1 MIQKHPANQS
11 LSIRLLKWVM
21 LSALIAGGLLSMGQ
35 IILDAMR
42 AMDELDNQAVQ
53 ILDVVKDPA
62 TQAVYS
68 IDPELAKQVVEG
80 LFQQR
85 EIRYAGITHPD
96 DTKLAEKTRTLR
108 DAPFRQLT
116 DPIFSKEKKYNIEL
130 VKSEPDPVV
139 YGNLIIIIDTA
150 YKAELFLDRSSVVF
164 VSGLL
169 RAGILGAILFFV
181 YHLLLTKPLTGIIQS
196 LLKVNPS
203 EPGLQTIPTP
213 KNHEG
218 DELGIWVNTANDLL
232 KEISDNQQ
240 KRRAAE
246 ARVLKLS
253 QYDPLTGLPNRL
265 MFRNHLQNTLDD
277 AKHLGQKIAVLC
289 CGIDDFKSINS
300 QFSYNIG
307 DQLLQSFAER
317 LSGSHGSL
325 HSSLHTASRLGG
337 DQFAL
342 IQYNIKSAYNAAK
355 LAEDLLSRLS
365 KPFEFEG
372 KKVNIFT
379 TIGITIFPDD
389 GNTSDELL
397 QKSEQT
403 MTLAKTVSRNQFQFY
418 VASVDSEM
426 RERKSLEKDLSHA
439 LANNEFHI
447 VFQPQIDYTTNLIIG
462 AEVLI
467 RWIHPARGF
476 VPPDIF
482 IPISE
487 SNGTI
492 IAIGN
497 WVLNEACKQ
506 AAIWRQQGHNIK
518 LAINLSAVQLKDARI
533 EKIILDTLTQHKIPP
548 QFLEVEI
555 TETGVMENL
564 SSAVKILT
572 NIQQWGI
579 STAIDDFGTGY
590 SSLSYLKKLPI
601 EKVKIDKQFVHDLLV
616 GEDDTSIVNAIIQLS
631 KSLGLSVIAEG
642 VETLEQETYLKN
654 HGCDMGQ
661 GYLYSK
667 PVKAEEFLNYLL
679 EGSGSSDLISKQI
692 TS

>member
-1 MIQKHPANQS
+1 
-11 LSIRLLKWVM
+11 M
-21 LSALIAGGLLSMGQ
+21 LSALIAGGILSMGQ
-35 IILDAMR
+35 IILDALR

-68 IDPELAKQVVEG
+68 IDPELAQQVVEG

-85 EIRYAGITHPD
+85 EIRYAGIIHPD
-96 DTKLAEKTRTLR
+96 NSTLAEKSRILR
-108 DAPFRQLT
+108 DEPFRWLT
-116 DPIFSKEKKYNIEL
+116 DPIFTNEKKYIIEL
-130 VKSEPDPVV
+130 VKGKPEPIT
-139 YGNLIIIIDTA
+139 YGNLVITIDTA

-164 VSGLL
+164 VSGIL
-169 RAGILGAILFFV
+169 RAGILGTILFFV
-181 YHLLLTKPLTGIIQS
+181 YHLLLTKPLTNIIQS

-213 KNHEG
+213 KNHKN
-218 DELGIWVNTANDLL
+218 DELGIWVSTANDLL

-277 AKHLGQKIAVLC
+277 TKRLDQKIAVLC

-307 DQLLQSFAER
+307 DKLLQSFAER
-317 LSGSHGSL
+317 LSGSNSSL
-325 HSSLHTASRLGG
+325 QSPLHTASRLGG

-342 IQYNIKSAYNAAK
+342 IQYNIKNAYNAAK
-355 LAEDLLSRLS
+355 LAEELLSRLS

-372 KKVNIFT
+372 SKINLYT

-389 GNTSDELL
+389 GLTADELL

-439 LANNEFHI
+439 LENNEFHI
-447 VFQPQIDYTTNLIIG
+447 VFQPQVDYNTNAIIG

-467 RWIHPARGF
+467 RWIHPVRGF
-476 VPPDIF
+476 VPPDKF

-487 SNGTI
+487 GNGTI
-492 IAIGN
+492 VAIGN

-506 AAIWRQQGHNIK
+506 AAIWRLQGHNIK
-518 LAINLSAVQLKDARI
+518 LAINLSAVQLNDTSI
-533 EKIILDTLTQHKIPP
+533 EKTILDTLNKHQIPP
-548 QFLEVEI
+548 QYLEVEI

-590 SSLSYLKKLPI
+590 SSLSYLKKLPV
-601 EKVKIDKQFVHDLLV
+601 EKVKIDKQFVHDVLINN
-616 GEDDTSIVNAIIQLS
+616 DDTSIVNAIIQLS
-631 KSLGLSVIAEG
+631 KSLNLSVIAEG
-642 VETLEQETYLKN
+642 VETLEQEAYLRK

-667 PVKAEEFLNYLL
+667 PVKAHEFLSYLL
-679 EGSGSSDLISKQI
+679 EK
-692 TS
+692 

>member
-1 MIQKHPANQS
+1 MIQKHPTNQS
-11 LSIRLLKWVM
+11 LSIKLLKWVM
-21 LSALIAGGLLSMGQ
+21 LSALIVGGLLSMGQ
-35 IILDAMR
+35 IVLDALR
-42 AMDELDNQAVQ
+42 AMDELDDQAVQ

-68 IDPELAKQVVEG
+68 IDPELAQQVVEG

-85 EIRYAGITHPD
+85 EIRFAGITHPD
-96 DTKLAEKTRTLR
+96 NTKLAEKTRELSA
-108 DAPFRQLT
+108 APFRWLT
-116 DPIFSKEKKYNIEL
+116 DPIFSKEKKYSIKL
-130 VKSEPDPVV
+130 VKNEPNPIV
-139 YGNLIIIIDTA
+139 YGNLIITIDTA
-150 YKAELFLDRSSVVF
+150 YKSELFIDRSSVVF
-164 VSGLL
+164 VSGIL
-169 RAGILGAILFFV
+169 RASILGAILFFV

-213 KNHEG
+213 KNHES
-218 DELGIWVNTANDLL
+218 DELGVWVSTANDLL

-265 MFRNHLQNTLDD
+265 MFRSHLQNTLDD
-277 AKHLGQKIAVLC
+277 AQRLGQKIAILC

-317 LSGSHGSL
+317 LSGSHGA
-325 HSSLHTASRLGG
+325 LHTASRLGG

-355 LAEDLLSRLS
+355 LADELLSKLS
-365 KPFEFEG
+365 KPFEFDG
-372 KKVNIFT
+372 SKINLFT
-379 TIGITIFPDD
+379 TIGITVFPDD
-389 GNTSDELL
+389 GSTADELL

-418 VASVDSEM
+418 VASVDSEI
-426 RERKSLEKDLSHA
+426 RERKSLEKDLSNA
-439 LANNEFHI
+439 LENNEFHI
-447 VFQPQIDYTTNLIIG
+447 VFQPQIDYKTNTVIG

-467 RWIHPARGF
+467 RWIHPVRGF
-476 VPPDIF
+476 VPPDLF

-492 IAIGN
+492 VAIGN

-506 AAIWRQQGHNIK
+506 AAIWRRQGHNIK
-518 LAINLSAVQLKDARI
+518 LAINLSAVQLRDASI
-533 EKIILDTLTQHKIPP
+533 EKVIIDTLTQHKIPP
-548 QFLEVEI
+548 EYLEVEI

-564 SSAVKILT
+564 SSAVDILT
-572 NIQQWGI
+572 NIQQRGI

-601 EKVKIDKQFVHDLLV
+601 EKVKIDKQFVHDLFIN
-616 GEDDTSIVNAIIQLS
+616 EDDTSIVNAIIQLS
-631 KSLGLSVIAEG
+631 KSLNLSVIAEG
-642 VETLEQETYLKN
+642 VETLEQEVYLQN

-661 GYLYSK
+661 GYFYSK
-667 PVKAEEFLNYLL
+667 PVKAEEFLTYLL
-679 EGSGSSDLISKQI
+679 EKSDSPELS
-692 TS
+692 